1 MLSRLRAHVP
11 LWRRA
16 LRRRRRLLTALVV
29 AMLLAALLPTVLPPS
44 ARGVE
49 VVVSAM
55 PLDAGTVLA
64 SDHLRTVRVAPELV
78 PEGTPHQADQILGR
92 TLRHSLPAG
101 SPLWDA
107 LLEDPGGPSIPDGS
121 VLMIVPVPDVLS
133 PHLRPGTRIE
143 LLSTDP
149 TRFAGSSVP
158 AEVVEVIAP
167 GSSSVEL
174 GGGEGTPQA
183 VVTVRRDRSG
193 EVAHALGVGGVVVSV
208 IG

>member
-1 MLSRLRAHVP
+1 MLSRLRAHAP

-16 LRRRRRLLTALVV
+16 LRRRRRLLTALAI
-29 AMLLAALLPTVLPPS
+29 AMLLAALLPAMLPPS

-49 VVVSAM
+49 VVVSAT
-55 PLDAGTVLA
+55 PLDAGTVLT

-78 PEGTPHQADQILGR
+78 PEGASHQADQVLGR
-92 TLRHSLPAG
+92 TLRHPLPAG
-101 SPLWDA
+101 SPLWGV
-107 LLEDPGGPSIPDGS
+107 LLEDPGRPSIPHGS
-121 VLMIVPVPDVLS
+121 VLMIVPVADVLA

-149 TRFAGSSVP
+149 TRFAGAGIP
-158 AEVVEVIAP
+158 AEVVEVIEP
-167 GSSSVEL
+167 GTPSVEL
-174 GGGEGTPQA
+174 GGGEGTHQA
-183 VVTVRRDRSG
+183 LVTVRRDRSG